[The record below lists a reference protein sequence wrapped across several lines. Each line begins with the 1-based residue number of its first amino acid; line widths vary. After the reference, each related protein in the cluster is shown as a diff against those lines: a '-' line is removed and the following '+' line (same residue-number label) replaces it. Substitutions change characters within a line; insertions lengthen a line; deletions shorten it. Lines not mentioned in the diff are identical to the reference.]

1 MTLHKCFMEKLKKN
15 REFNVMLLCKVG
27 QKADNQGFCDNSS
40 EAYVLCSVSMRLQ
53 KLHDV
58 IKGHFLQ

>member
-1 MTLHKCFMEKLKKN
+1 MNYYVKSEK
-15 REFNVMLLCKVG
+15 RQDC
-27 QKADNQGFCDNSS
+27 QGFCDNSYK
-40 EAYVLCSVSMRLQ
+40 AYVLCSVSMRFQ